1 MIPSSWRVGRIG
13 QALAVGCGVL
23 ALVLIWLGAIAPLWA
38 FYADGQ
44 AELEQRQALLA
55 RMQGLAASL
64 PAVRGAA
71 ASRHGEGA
79 EEAGA
84 MLPGAT
90 DALAAAALQESVQRM
105 ARDTGASLT
114 AVETLPAAAAA
125 EHWHKV
131 SLRISL
137 NAPWPVLIG
146 LMHAVEKAPARI
158 FIGDVHFHSPAV
170 AAHPASLP
178 IQASMVLYGFRTAE
192 PGAGT

>member
-1 MIPSSWRVGRIG
+1 MIPAAWRVGRTG

-23 ALVLIWLGAIAPLWA
+23 ALGLIWLGAVAPLWS

-55 RMQGLAASL
+55 RMQGVAASL
-64 PAVRGAA
+64 PAVQVAA
-71 ASRHGEGA
+71 ASRRGD
-79 EEAGA
+79 EAGEATA

-90 DALAAAALQESVQRM
+90 DALAAAALQESVQKM
-105 ARDTGASLT
+105 ASAAGASLT
-114 AVETLPAAAAA
+114 AVETLPAATAA

-146 LMHAVEKAPARI
+146 LMHAVERAPARI

-170 AAHPASLP
+170 VTHPATLP
-178 IQASMVLYGFRTAE
+178 IQASMVLFGFRPAE